1 MGRNRT
7 LWEKDGKEIPV
18 FAGNTFEEK
27 LSVYDKFEDEEDPFT
42 FKLIQK
48 LLLVCSLFYLGKA
61 ETQEDFDILLRVQEN
76 QGLINAVD
84 TINKLNQDNSI
95 KTEDKPVETKEEIKV

>member
-1 MGRNRT
+1 MNWQP
-7 LWEKDGKEIPV
+7 L
-18 FAGNTFEEK
+18 N
-27 LSVYDKFEDEEDPFT
+27 LQS
-42 FKLIQK
+42 KLIQK

-84 TINKLNQDNSI
+84 TINKLNQDT
-95 KTEDKPVETKEEIKV
+95 KTEPVETKEEVKQ